1 VTRKIG
7 RLRVRVSKRNVLV
20 EGDMASEQ
28 DVYDA
33 YNELCCYTL
42 AHGDA
47 SFIHQHVVDAFA
59 AQRADAQSKP
69 IGVTMALVGLYLHVE
84 KQFSGRQVQRVHM
97 QLARQKRPW
106 PAFALPVNRGSMTA
120 AEVLVT
126 PAGPERDR
134 AIHAW
139 CASVWE
145 AFIDCRQAVA
155 ELLRQHGI
163 V

>member
-1 VTRKIG
+1 
-7 RLRVRVSKRNVLV
+7 
-20 EGDMASEQ
+20 
-28 DVYDA
+28 
-33 YNELCCYTL
+33 
-42 AHGDA
+42 
-47 SFIHQHVVDAFA
+47 
-59 AQRADAQSKP
+59 
-69 IGVTMALVGLYLHVE
+69 
-84 KQFSGRQVQRVHM
+84 
-97 QLARQKRPW
+97 
-106 PAFALPVNRGSMTA
+106 MTA